1 MAELP
6 SSVQLEV
13 ATPNGMVLS
22 IQTESVQ
29 LPSSVGELG
38 ALGGHVPL
46 LAALRPGILT
56 FKKDGQLVRAA
67 VGGGFAEVLADRVRL
82 IAEFYMTR
90 EQVDAA
96 AARRD
101 LEAVEIKLKALKA
114 TVDDV
119 EYKELEREQQL
130 AQARLQLAGGD
141 SN

>member
-1 MAELP
+1 
-6 SSVQLEV
+6 
-13 ATPNGMVLS
+13 
-22 IQTESVQ
+22 
-29 LPSSVGELG
+29 
-38 ALGGHVPL
+38 
-46 LAALRPGILT
+46 
-56 FKKDGQLVRAA
+56 
-67 VGGGFAEVLADRVRL
+67 
-82 IAEFYMTR
+82 MTR

-119 EYKELEREQQL
+119 EYKELEREQQW